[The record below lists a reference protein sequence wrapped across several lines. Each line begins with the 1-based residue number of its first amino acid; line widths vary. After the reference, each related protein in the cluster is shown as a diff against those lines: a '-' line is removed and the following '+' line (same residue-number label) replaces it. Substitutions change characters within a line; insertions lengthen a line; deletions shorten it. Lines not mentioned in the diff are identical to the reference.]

1 MKQTRL
7 ATLLAALALAAAYAP
22 AGSSSSSAVAARQGE
37 GRATA
42 PAQGSA
48 ERKAV
53 LDGVRAR
60 LKLKSQ
66 FKVYHLKVSGD
77 WAYFFGGEVVA
88 ADGELQETDLSV
100 KARLA
105 RKRVAGKDTGAVAEI
120 WTLPDEER
128 QPFEKFSARVR
139 ARQKAENIPADIFP
153 AQL

>member
-1 MKQTRL
+1 MKKKSL
-7 ATLLAALALAAAYAP
+7 ATMVAALALAAYAP
-22 AGSSSSSAVAARQGE
+22 AGAVAPAARQGE
-37 GRATA
+37 GKATA

-48 ERKAV
+48 DRKAV

-60 LKLKSQ
+60 LKIKSQ

-88 ADGELQETDLSV
+88 ADGELQETDLTV
-100 KARLA
+100 KALLA
-105 RKRVAGKDTGAVAEI
+105 RENVAGKPVWAVAEI

-139 ARQKAENIPADIFP
+139 ARRKAENIPADIFP
-153 AQL
+153 AEL

>member
-1 MKQTRL
+1 MKKTRS
-7 ATLLAALALAAAYAP
+7 ATLFATLALAAASATAGVVARAP
-22 AGSSSSSAVAARQGE
+22 RQGE

-60 LKLKSQ
+60 LKIKSQ

-88 ADGELQETDLSV
+88 AEGELQETDLTV
-100 KARLA
+100 KALLA
-105 RKRVAGKDTGAVAEI
+105 RKKGAAGKDTWAVAEI

-139 ARQKAENIPADIFP
+139 ARRKAENIPADIFP
-153 AQL
+153 AEL

>member
-1 MKQTRL
+1 MKKIRL
-7 ATLLAALALAAAYAP
+7 TTLLAALALAAAHAP
-22 AGSSSSSAVAARQGE
+22 AGGAIVVWQGE

-60 LKLKSQ
+60 LKIKSQ

-88 ADGELQETDLSV
+88 ADGELQETDLTV
-100 KARLA
+100 KALLA
-105 RKRVAGKDTGAVAEI
+105 RKGAAGKATWAVAEI

-153 AQL
+153 AEL

>member
-1 MKQTRL
+1 MNKARL
-7 ATLLAALALAAAYAP
+7 AIFIATLALAP
-22 AGSSSSSAVAARQGE
+22 AHASSGATTPAARQDE

-60 LKLKSQ
+60 LKIKSQ

-88 ADGELQETDLSV
+88 ADGELQETDLTV
-100 KARLA
+100 KALLA
-105 RKRVAGKDTGAVAEI
+105 RRKGAAGKDVWAVAEI

-128 QPFEKFSARVR
+128 QPFEKFVSRVR
-139 ARQKAENIPADIFP
+139 ARRKAERVPADIFP
-153 AQL
+153 AEL